1 MISIVS
7 HIVAIDG
14 IVMYLAS
21 RVHVKS
27 HFDFEQY
34 TWTCLTDQMGHYPAE
49 EAFPHRGRG
58 RLNLREENA
67 HDGFLLVPSS
77 DVRFA
82 DARCKGFEQ
91 YAVLMSTVRYHHARN
106 VKTHKYQGLHR
117 AFRTLPLKVEHLVE
131 VGLVEKVFI
140 AFRDN
145 LRLPAV
151 GC

>member
-21 RVHVKS
+21 RVYVKS

-49 EAFPHRGRG
+49 DVFPHRGRG
-58 RLNLREENA
+58 QFNLREENA

-77 DVRFA
+77 DIRLA
-82 DARCKGFEQ
+82 GTCCKGFQQ

-106 VKTHKYQGLHR
+106 VKTHQHQGLLR
-117 AFRTLPLKVEHLVE
+117 AFRTLALTVEYIVE
-131 VGLVEKVFI
+131 VRLVEKGFI
-140 AFRDN
+140 AFRDI